1 MTVRVREAKTRRWG
15 RERGKDH
22 EGRIMRDGSFDDEPF
37 DEPFDAP
44 RGGAAPQSER
54 AY

>member
-1 MTVRVREAKTRRWG
+1 MGEGEREGSW
-15 RERGKDH
+15 
-22 EGRIMRDGSFDDEPF
+22 GRIMGEGSFDDEPF

>member
-1 MTVRVREAKTRRWG
+1 MGEGERE
-15 RERGKDH
+15 
-22 EGRIMRDGSFDDEPF
+22 GSFDEPF

-44 RGGAAPQSER
+44 RGGAAPRSER

>member
-1 MTVRVREAKTRRWG
+1 MRVREAKTRKMG
-15 RERGKDH
+15 EGERE
-22 EGRIMRDGSFDDEPF
+22 GSFDEPF

>member
-1 MTVRVREAKTRRWG
+1 
-15 RERGKDH
+15 
-22 EGRIMRDGSFDDEPF
+22 MRDGSFDDEPF